1 MDAKGKSMGESLD
14 SAVHKAQDA
23 NESAVKGVSKGVD
36 VANSKVEEAK
46 TTTGENLD
54 KAGHKAKDIKES
66 AVKGA
71 SETADVAKG

>member
-1 MDAKGKSMGESLD
+1 
-14 SAVHKAQDA
+14 
-23 NESAVKGVSKGVD
+23 VKGVSKGDD